1 MGETGTT
8 YSDKKKKSNRAE
20 AEAAAK
26 LGGRRT
32 KQSGGRAWA
41 KDHRETEGTDGE
53 TPQLAFEHKRID
65 RDTKSMRIEK
75 KWLEGIAIAA
85 KRKMKDPALVLL
97 FEGTQQA
104 PDEWVMVPM
113 EVARRLLGLN
123 VESSKP

>member
-1 MGETGTT
+1 M
-8 YSDKKKKSNRAE
+8 
-20 AEAAAK
+20 
-26 LGGRRT
+26 
-32 KQSGGRAWA
+32 
-41 KDHRETEGTDGE
+41 
-53 TPQLAFEHKRID
+53 
-65 RDTKSMRIEK
+65 
-75 KWLEGIAIAA
+75 EGIAIAA